1 MTGRAKAFFD
11 DFNTRAA
18 WMRRLVLFVLI
29 AGGLWIGVTSSKMS
43 VDAKPLMQATADV
56 DKYCYQ

>member
-18 WMRRLVLFVLI
+18 WMRRLVLFFLVG
-29 AGGLWIGVTSSKMS
+29 GGLWIGVTSSRLS
-43 VDAKPLMQATADV
+43 VDAKPVDADNA
-56 DKYCYQ
+56 DCPEL